1 MNHSKKL
8 LFQIYQKFY
17 QQKGVLQTAPALAID
32 INQTNIE
39 NFDTDL
45 ADTEIRALI
54 SFLLGVQDVSQIP
67 WENAL
72 ELVEKYYNN
81 QPQWKRLILHYFAY
95 VLEKEKEQIHQEQ
108 IAFLNDLLI
117 DLESE
122 EEEEEDISNSTVLS

>member
-17 QQKGVLQTAPALAID
+17 QQKAVLQTAPALTID
-32 INQTNIE
+32 MNQTSIE

-54 SFLLGVQDVSQIP
+54 SFLLGVQNVSQIP

-72 ELVEKYYNN
+72 ELVEKYYSN
-81 QPQWKRLILHYFAY
+81 QPQWKRLILHYFTY
-95 VLEKEKEQIHQEQ
+95 LLEKENHSMTRIASRAQLERTHLYRKLRQLGIEWSKE
-108 IAFLNDLLI
+108 D
-117 DLESE
+117 
-122 EEEEEDISNSTVLS
+122 